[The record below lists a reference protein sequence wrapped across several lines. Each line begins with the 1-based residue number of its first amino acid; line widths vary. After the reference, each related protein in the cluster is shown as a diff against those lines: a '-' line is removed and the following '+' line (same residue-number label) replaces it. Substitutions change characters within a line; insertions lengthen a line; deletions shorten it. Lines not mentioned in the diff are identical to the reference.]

1 MLMLRCLKLFFKYDK
16 FFYLVIL
23 LSCGF
28 QKGKIQMITTFK
40 DSPIYSYNIGSCVTH
55 YREGTIAGGQKFI
68 NESFTTDYK
77 NCKRKEITGL
87 IEKQGD
93 SFPDIY
99 SNFFRRK
106 LKFNSPFGVTE
117 RLARNGN
124 NTRTYSIN
132 GIRRLKIARKSEKF
146 AGITLYNSKGL
157 KLGSALK
164 KFFKA
169 LV

>member
-1 MLMLRCLKLFFKYDK
+1 
-16 FFYLVIL
+16 
-23 LSCGF
+23 
-28 QKGKIQMITTFK
+28 MITTFK

-106 LKFNSPFGVTE
+106 FKFNSPFVITE
-117 RLARNGN
+117 RVAKNGN

-132 GIRRLKIARKSEKF
+132 GIRRLKISNKACKF
-146 AGITLYNSKGL
+146 VGITLYDSKGL
-157 KLGSALK
+157 KLGSHIK